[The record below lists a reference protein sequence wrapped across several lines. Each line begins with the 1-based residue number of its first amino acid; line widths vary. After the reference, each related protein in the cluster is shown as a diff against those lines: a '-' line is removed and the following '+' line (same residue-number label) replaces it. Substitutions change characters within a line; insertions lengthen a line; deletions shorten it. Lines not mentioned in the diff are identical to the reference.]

1 MINMCDKLLEEA
13 AKEALI
19 GTSNE
24 DGGPFGAVIADKDG
38 NIISRGHNMV
48 LSSHDPTNHAEIVAI
63 REACRKLGTHDLSGY
78 TIYSSCDPCPM
89 CLSAVIWS
97 NIKTLYF
104 GATRKDAARAGFRDD
119 IIYDYLGDK
128 NYILIRQKHDNLNCV
143 KVLDEYEGEVY

>member
-1 MINMCDKLLEEA
+1 MINMCDKFLEEA

-19 GTSNE
+19 GTANGE
-24 DGGPFGAVIADKDG
+24 GGPFGAVITDNEG

-78 TIYSSCDPCPM
+78 TIFSSCEPCPM

-119 IIYDYLGDK
+119 VIYDYLTDK
-128 NYILIRQKHDNLNCV
+128 NYILVRQKMDNLNCV
-143 KVLDEYEGEVY
+143 KVLDEYEGEIY